1 MILNSSKGRT
11 EFQWENEPSAFSQFG
26 KVSEAIKEIP
36 GNELPVVLSQSFGL
50 SVSEMEAHGEAISLS
65 WEEIKELSNY
75 PLITI
80 GAHTMNHIC
89 LKQQLEELVV
99 EEMKASKSEIEK
111 YIGKKVVHFAYPFG
125 GELDVSKRE
134 LEIAAKVGFRTSTL
148 NQAGSIFKSN
158 KKSKHALA
166 RMPLGNSITSER
178 ISNYING
185 IYHFSVNGFRK
196 QKYQ

>member
-1 MILNSSKGRT
+1 
-11 EFQWENEPSAFSQFG
+11 
-26 KVSEAIKEIP
+26 
-36 GNELPVVLSQSFGL
+36 
-50 SVSEMEAHGEAISLS
+50 MEAHGKAISLS
-65 WEEIKELSNY
+65 WVEIKELSND

-89 LKQQLEELVV
+89 LKQQLEEWVV

-111 YIGKKVVHFAYPFG
+111 YIGKEVVHFAFPFG

-134 LEIAAKVGFRTSTL
+134 LEIAAEVGFRTSTL

-158 KKSKHALA
+158 KKSKNALA
-166 RMPLGNSITSER
+166 RMPLGNRIDNER
-178 ISNYING
+178 MSNYING